1 VQHQRP
7 PAAHPRQRPLL
18 LRRRQRSR
26 RRRRHRPCL
35 AAAAA
40 AAKTSPSSSSVASSK
55 KGGAIVNRACAPCA
69 ADFYSTIARAV
80 GVSRCTA
87 CAAGT
92 STNGATGSAT
102 CFVAAGA
109 FLNAATKKVEPCP
122 VDSHC
127 PGGDVA
133 TAAASQ
139 RIPCPNGASTR
150 GQAGGASLAACFAE
164 AGSVYDG
171 ASVGPC
177 PRGSWCAGGSLA
189 GAGKAATACPP
200 GTTTAST
207 GATARA
213 QCTVQ
218 PGYYFAAG
226 AAAQCPADSYCV
238 GGSIEG
244 SGSQTQACPTNSFRA
259 PGAARL
265 GQCVIPAGKTYVG
278 GAVVDCPRNFY
289 CVSGAIEAAGS
300 APVAAPAGT
309 TSAVGTRSL
318 QDCIVDAGRTW
329 TGSATATC
337 PANFY
342 CPAGPISGSGSTP
355 TAVPANTR
363 SDPGASSLG
372 QVRVLAGYY
381 WDAASAAAATCP
393 ANFYCPEGAISGS
406 GSTPTAVPANTRS
419 DPGASSLGQVR
430 VLDGYYWDAASAAAA
445 PCPRLAFCA
454 EAPISGLGSSPQTCP
469 AGTVGGPGITR
480 AADCVAPTPAV
491 HASYYAIPSGT
502 TALPD
507 FAALTPYAQRFV
519 ATVYYPVTLGLV
531 ADSGRSD
538 NVAAVFTG
546 TLDIP
551 TAGSWTFFLA
561 SDDGSKMYLSALP
574 DPAALLIN
582 NDGLHGTTEVR
593 GAATL
598 AKGAK
603 QVRIEFFEAGSAAS
617 IMLLWEGPGVSRQPV
632 PATAWIY
639 DPHSG

>member
-381 WDAASAAAATCP
+381 WDAASAAAA
-393 ANFYCPEGAISGS
+393 
-406 GSTPTAVPANTRS
+406 
-419 DPGASSLGQVR
+419 
-430 VLDGYYWDAASAAAA
+430 